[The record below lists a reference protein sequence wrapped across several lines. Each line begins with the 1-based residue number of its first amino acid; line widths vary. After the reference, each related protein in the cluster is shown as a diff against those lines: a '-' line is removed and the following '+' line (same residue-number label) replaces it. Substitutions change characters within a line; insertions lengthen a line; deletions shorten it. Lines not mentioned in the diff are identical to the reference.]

1 MSDGRTTSDDR
12 PSAISS
18 DPGKSKLP
26 SAIQPLENP
35 VDPIAQGRQGLST
48 APAGALDLKPGM
60 EQLDESGEP
69 VKGLRGITPVEPAT
83 SDRSMRM
90 QLAANC
96 VRWCEEHKIPPNP
109 IGVITAL
116 QDLGKLNL
124 GNVGMLNSL

>member
-1 MSDGRTTSDDR
+1 MVDKKPSVIADDPKKR
-12 PSAISS
+12 EM
-18 DPGKSKLP
+18 P

-35 VDPIAQGRQGLST
+35 VDPVAQGRQGLST
-48 APAGALDLKPGM
+48 APAGALNLKPGM

-69 VKGLRGITPVEPAT
+69 VKGLQGITPVEPAT

-90 QLAANC
+90 QLAADC

-116 QDLGKLNL
+116 QTFGKL
-124 GNVGMLNSL
+124 SLSF